1 MFSEFQHRKLICEIG
16 KRIYD
21 RGYVAANDGNISLR
35 LNENE
40 VLATP
45 TGVSKG
51 FMTPDMIVKI
61 NMDGE
66 KLEGDLRPS
75 SEIKM
80 HLDVY
85 RRRPDV
91 RAVIHAHP
99 PVATGFAVAGI
110 PLNKCVLPEVIISLG
125 SIPIARYG
133 TPSTDEIPMA
143 IREHLNDCDAFLLE
157 NHGALTIGVDLTNAY
172 FKMETLEHFAQIS
185 LVARL
190 LGHENVLPPE
200 KVQELME
207 VRRRMGVPGKN
218 PGCVING
225 TCVLPTG
232 EATSESGKSD
242 DKSGDKS
249 DEMLDENLSAVVAEV
264 TKRVLANLKGN

>member
-1 MFSEFQHRKLICEIG
+1 MFSEFQRRKAICEIG

-35 LNENE
+35 LNEDE

-51 FMTPDMIVKI
+51 YMTPDMIVKI
-61 NMDGE
+61 NMAGE

-91 RAVIHAHP
+91 RSVIHAHP
-99 PVATGFAVAGI
+99 PTATGFAVAGI
-110 PLNKCVLPEVIISLG
+110 PLNRCVLPEVIISLG
-125 SIPIARYG
+125 SIPIAKYG
-133 TPSTDEIPMA
+133 TPSTEEIPKA
-143 IREHLNDCDAFLLE
+143 IRKYLDDCDAFLLE
-157 NHGALTIGVDLTNAY
+157 NHGALTIGVDLINAY

-185 LVARL
+185 LVARQ
-190 LGHENVLPPE
+190 LGQENVLPSE
-200 KVQELME
+200 KVEELME
-207 VRRRMGVPGKN
+207 VRRKMGVPGRN
-218 PGCVING
+218 PGCAIDG
-225 TCVLPTG
+225 TCGASSDAT
-232 EATSESGKSD
+232 TSED
-242 DKSGDKS
+242 DMS
-249 DEMLDENLSAVVAEV
+249 MIVAEV
-264 TKRVLANLKGN
+264 TKRVLASLKGN

>member
-1 MFSEFQHRKLICEIG
+1 VLGRCNIGVFSEFQHRKAICEIG

-35 LNENE
+35 LNEDE

-51 FMTPDMIVKI
+51 YMTPDMIVKI
-61 NMDGE
+61 NMAGE

-91 RAVIHAHP
+91 RSVIHAHP
-99 PVATGFAVAGI
+99 PTATGFAVAGI
-110 PLNKCVLPEVIISLG
+110 PLNRCVLPEVIISLG
-125 SIPIARYG
+125 SIPIAKYG
-133 TPSTDEIPMA
+133 TPSTDEIPKA

-157 NHGALTIGVDLTNAY
+157 NHGALTIGVDLINAY

-185 LVARL
+185 LVARQ
-190 LGHENVLPPE
+190 LGQENVLPSE
-200 KVQELME
+200 KVAELME
-207 VRRRMGVPGKN
+207 VRRKMGVPGKN
-218 PGCVING
+218 PGCAING
-225 TCVLPTG
+225 TCGV
-232 EATSESGKSD
+232 SSD
-242 DKSGDKS
+242 VADSPED
-249 DEMLDENLSAVVAEV
+249 DLSAIVAEV
-264 TKRVLANLKGN
+264 TKRVLASLKGN